1 MSKIAIISIT
11 AIAVIALLQ
20 IMQSVNAVTMTLHA
34 NVTPIVDSNN
44 KIFKNLEMK
53 NTKLVYADEQT
64 KPETNYT
71 FINTYPTPMVSF
83 TDTTAVIVGKLATQT
98 GSDTIYKFMPLAL
111 NVNHVKKSQQS
122 TIMDLGDSGSSMI
135 VGNKSYPIKGTI
147 VLTDNPATSTLNI
160 HTIN

>member
-83 TDTTAVIVGKLATQT
+83 TDTTAVIVGKLASTNGFRYYLQ
-98 GSDTIYKFMPLAL
+98 IYAISIKRQSC
-111 NVNHVKKSQQS
+111 KKVS
-122 TIMDLGDSGSSMI
+122 TINNYGSG
-135 VGNKSYPIKGTI
+135 
-147 VLTDNPATSTLNI
+147 
-160 HTIN
+160 